1 MFAEHPSLTREEN
14 RAFVV
19 AVAAQHEKRLRRF
32 LLARVRNAADVS
44 DLVQEVF
51 LRLLRVED
59 HESIRMPEAYVFAL
73 ANHVLYQHRLRQA
86 RKPEAVDILD
96 VLTEMQTVPEN
107 DPSAQTET
115 QQRVEELE
123 RALSLLPPRAQAAL
137 VLHRRD
143 GFSLEE
149 IAGQLGVSR
158 PMAKKYLAKALL
170 HCRQRL
176 EDNE

>member
-1 MFAEHPSLTREEN
+1 MSVERERVTLKEKQAFVAAVEAEHG
-14 RAFVV
+14 
-19 AVAAQHEKRLRRF
+19 KRLRRF
-32 LLARVRNAADVS
+32 LLARVRSAADAA

-51 LRLLRVED
+51 LRLLRVEN

-86 RKPEAVDILD
+86 KSSAVDIHD
-96 VLTEMQTVPEN
+96 VLAEVQTVPEN
-107 DPSAQTET
+107 DPAMQAET

-123 RALSLLPPRAQAAL
+123 RALTHLSPRAQAAL

-143 GFSLEE
+143 GFSIEE
-149 IAGQLGVSR
+149 IAGQFGVSR
-158 PMAKKYLAKALL
+158 PMAKKYLAQALL

-176 EDNE
+176 EPKE